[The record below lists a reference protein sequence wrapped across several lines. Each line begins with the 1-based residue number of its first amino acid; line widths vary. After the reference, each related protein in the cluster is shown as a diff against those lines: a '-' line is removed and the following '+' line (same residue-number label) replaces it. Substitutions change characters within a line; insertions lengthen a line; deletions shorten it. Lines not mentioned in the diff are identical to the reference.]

1 MWSSGEAVVLQTN
14 LLKGNQ
20 QIRIHPSSQL
30 KYPAVLPSGSVGEII
45 ENSGRELFVK
55 FMLRKPARWEQPFL
69 ADNTVYVTIP
79 LSLAWTLKKA

>member
-20 QIRIHPSSQL
+20 QIRIHPSSHL

-45 ENSGRELFVK
+45 ENSERELLLK
-55 FMLRKPARWEQPFL
+55 FMLRKPTRWEQPFWP
-69 ADNTVYVTIP
+69 TT
-79 LSLAWTLKKA
+79 LSTLRFLSRSHGL